1 MSRPRELGQEGE
13 NLAEICLKRKKYNII
28 ERNWRSK
35 FGEIDLVC
43 SKKREIVF
51 VEVKSRSSNLYG
63 EAAEAIDDKKKQ
75 KLKLLAEAYL
85 QKMRLENKTARFDI
99 VTVMW
104 EDKSRPPEIEHL
116 ENVLFFDL

>member
-1 MSRPRELGQEGE
+1 MPNPRSLGKEGE
-13 NLAEICLKRKKYNII
+13 DFAEIFLKRKKYNII

-51 VEVKSRSSNLYG
+51 VEVKSRGSRLYG
-63 EAAEAIDDKKKQ
+63 EAAEAVDDRKKR

-85 QKMRLENKTARFDI
+85 QKMRLEHKTARFDV
-99 VTVMW
+99 VTVIW

-116 ENVLFFDL
+116 ENVLFFDA